1 MIENSLIQSNF
12 IGRDGFRWWVG
23 QVAPEDAQ
31 GSQINGGGWGDRVKV
46 SILGYHPE
54 NDIELKNEELPWAHV
69 LKSPEAGSGR
79 AGRGKPPKRAEK
91 GIKIFSQD
99 LN

>member
-31 GSQINGGGWGDRVKV
+31 GSQINGGGWGD
-46 SILGYHPE
+46 SCLLYTSDAADE
-54 NDIELKNEELPWAHV
+54 
-69 LKSPEAGSGR
+69 
-79 AGRGKPPKRAEK
+79 
-91 GIKIFSQD
+91 
-99 LN
+99 